1 MEPRTTPWMATNK
14 PWNACHGH
22 GLTVRDPIITLYFWM
37 VHLLVILGIADLV
50 YDTTRH
56 LSKTSFAASPVED
69 QILPRGAI

>member
-1 MEPRTTPWMATNK
+1 
-14 PWNACHGH
+14 
-22 GLTVRDPIITLYFWM
+22 M